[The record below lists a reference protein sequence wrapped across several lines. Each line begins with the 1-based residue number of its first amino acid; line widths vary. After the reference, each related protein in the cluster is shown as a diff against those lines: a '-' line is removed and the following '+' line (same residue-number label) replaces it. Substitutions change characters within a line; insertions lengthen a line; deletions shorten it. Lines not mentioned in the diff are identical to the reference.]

1 METVESP
8 PAWPFRG
15 RPSKPP
21 SLIGLAVACG
31 LALLIVIALI
41 AYRSIVAFEESARW
55 VSHTY
60 AVMSTLG
67 QVQGTH
73 DRMRLA
79 WRGYLIGGSPEALE
93 DFRKTGEVLREQV
106 TRIQALTAENA
117 RQQVHVGSLG
127 AAIAEDLAAAET
139 SIAQKS
145 AGALEDSSAILA
157 VLEAMHRSADRFAGL
172 SEGIEAQE
180 RTLLASQELETAM
193 QGAAAKRW
201 IAIGSAAS
209 LAALALAFWLLRR
222 AMARTSLAQA
232 RAERYAHEVEDLYN
246 QAPCGYHSVDLNG
259 VFRRI
264 NDTELAMLGYSRE
277 EIVGR
282 MRHPDLMTPESA
294 ALYERHLE
302 DFVRTGVVHG
312 AEFTYRRKDGSTFIA
327 QADATAVRGNDGSIV
342 ESRTA
347 LIDITDRIKAQSEAR
362 NLTLQLREYSA
373 RLEGINKELE
383 SFSYSVSH
391 DLRAPLRAINGFAL
405 MLDEDYRDRL
415 DPEGRRLLGVVRAN
429 AESMAR
435 LIDDLLAFSRLG
447 KTALVSAPVDM
458 NVLVREV
465 LTESGN
471 VSAELRIGA
480 LPQAHGDRALLK
492 QVWANLIGN
501 AIKYSANAVAPV
513 VTISGGETPNGDC
526 EYRVADN
533 GAGFDMRY
541 YDKLFGVFQRLHSA
555 SEFPGTGVGLAIVH
569 RIVTRHG
576 GRVWA
581 EGQVGSGAV
590 FHFTLGAGT
599 ANG

>member
-1 METVESP
+1 
-8 PAWPFRG
+8 
-15 RPSKPP
+15 
-21 SLIGLAVACG
+21 
-31 LALLIVIALI
+31 
-41 AYRSIVAFEESARW
+41 
-55 VSHTY
+55 
-60 AVMSTLG
+60 
-67 QVQGTH
+67 
-73 DRMRLA
+73 
-79 WRGYLIGGSPEALE
+79 
-93 DFRKTGEVLREQV
+93 
-106 TRIQALTAENA
+106 
-117 RQQVHVGSLG
+117 
-127 AAIAEDLAAAET
+127 
-139 SIAQKS
+139 
-145 AGALEDSSAILA
+145 
-157 VLEAMHRSADRFAGL
+157 
-172 SEGIEAQE
+172 
-180 RTLLASQELETAM
+180 
-193 QGAAAKRW
+193 
-201 IAIGSAAS
+201 
-209 LAALALAFWLLRR
+209 
-222 AMARTSLAQA
+222 
-232 RAERYAHEVEDLYN
+232 
-246 QAPCGYHSVDLNG
+246 
-259 VFRRI
+259 
-264 NDTELAMLGYSRE
+264 
-277 EIVGR
+277 
-282 MRHPDLMTPESA
+282 
-294 ALYERHLE
+294 
-302 DFVRTGVVHG
+302 
-312 AEFTYRRKDGSTFIA
+312 
-327 QADATAVRGNDGSIV
+327 
-342 ESRTA
+342 
-347 LIDITDRIKAQSEAR
+347 
-362 NLTLQLREYSA
+362 
-373 RLEGINKELE
+373 LE

-471 VSAELRIGA
+471 VPAEMRIGA

-513 VTISGGETPNGDC
+513 VTISGGETPNCDC
-526 EYRVADN
+526 EYRVEDN

>member
-1 METVESP
+1 MQTIHSP
-8 PAWPFRG
+8 TAWPSLDRY
-15 RPSKPP
+15 SKPAR
-21 SLIGLAVACG
+21 LIGLAIACA
-31 LALLIVIALI
+31 LTLLIAIALI

-60 AVMSTLG
+60 SVVSALG
-67 QVQGTH
+67 QLQDSH
-73 DRMRLA
+73 DRMRLG
-79 WRGYLIGGSPEALE
+79 WRGYLINGSPQALD
-93 DFRKTGEVLREQV
+93 DFRKAGQVLREQL
-106 TRIQALTAENA
+106 TRIQGITAENS
-117 RQQVHVGSLG
+117 RQQAHAASL
-127 AAIAEDLAAAET
+127 ADAITEDLAAAEA

-145 AGALEDSSAILA
+145 GGALEDSAAILD
-157 VLEAMHRSADRFAGL
+157 VLDAMHRRADRIAGL

-180 RTLLASQELETAM
+180 RALLASQEHETAV

-201 IAIGSAAS
+201 IAIGSASS
-209 LAALALAFWLLRR
+209 LAALAFSFWLLRS
-222 AMARTSLAQA
+222 AMARTSRAQA
-232 RAERYAHEVEDLYN
+232 HAERYAREVEDLYN
-246 QAPCGYHSVDLNG
+246 RAPCGYHSVDSHG
-259 VFRRI
+259 VFTRI
-264 NDTELAMLGYSRE
+264 NDTELAMLGYSRD

-282 MRHPDLMTPESA
+282 MRHPDLMIPESA
-294 ALYERHLE
+294 ALYDQRLAEFMRSGL
-302 DFVRTGVVHG
+302 VQG
-312 AEFTYRRKDGSTFIA
+312 AEFTYRRKDGSTFTA
-327 QADATAVRGNDGSIV
+327 RAEATAVRGKDGSIV

-347 LIDITDRIKAQSEAR
+347 LLDITDRIKAETEAR

-415 DPEGRRLLGVVRAN
+415 DVEGRRLLGVVRAN

-435 LIDDLLAFSRLG
+435 LIDDLLAFSRLS
-447 KTALVSAPVDM
+447 KTALVSATVDM

-465 LTESGN
+465 LTEIGN
-471 VSAELRIGA
+471 VAADIRIGV
-480 LPQAHGDRALLK
+480 LPQARGDRALLK

-501 AIKYSANAVAPV
+501 AIKYSAKVVAPV
-513 VTISGGETPNGDC
+513 VTIAGAKTPDGDC
-526 EYRVADN
+526 AYRIEDN

-590 FHFTLGAGT
+590 FHFTLGAGA

>member
-1 METVESP
+1 MQTIQSP
-8 PAWPFRG
+8 MAWPPLD

-21 SLIGLAVACG
+21 SLIGLAVACA
-31 LALLIVIALI
+31 LALLIAIALI
-41 AYRSIVAFEESARW
+41 AYRSIMAFEESARW
-55 VSHTY
+55 VSHSY
-60 AVMSTLG
+60 AFMSALG
-67 QVQGTH
+67 QVLSAH
-73 DRMRLA
+73 DRMRLG
-79 WRGYLIGGSPEALE
+79 WRGYLISGRPDTLDEY
-93 DFRKTGEVLREQV
+93 RKAR
-106 TRIQALTAENA
+106 QALGEHVIRMRAITADNA
-117 RQQVHVGSLG
+117 RQRADAASLG
-127 AAIAEDLAAAET
+127 DAIAGDLAKAEA

-145 AGALEDSSAILA
+145 AGALEDSAAILD
-157 VLEAMHRSADRFAGL
+157 VLEAMHSSADRITGL
-172 SEGIEAQE
+172 SDGIETQE
-180 RTLLASQELETAM
+180 RAMLALREHETAV

-232 RAERYAHEVEDLYN
+232 RAERYAREVEDLYN
-246 QAPCGYHSVDLNG
+246 HAPCGYHSVDPNG
-259 VFRRI
+259 VFTRI
-264 NDTELAMLGYSRE
+264 NDTELAMFGYSRD

-294 ALYERHLE
+294 ALYEQHLA
-302 DFVRTGVVHG
+302 DFMGSGVVQG
-312 AEFTYRRKDGSTFIA
+312 AEFTYRRKDGSTFA
-327 QADATAVRGNDGSIV
+327 ARAEATAVRGKDGSIL

-347 LIDITDRIKAQSEAR
+347 LLDITDRVNAETEAR

-415 DPEGRRLLGVVRAN
+415 DAEGRRLLGVVRAN
-429 AESMAR
+429 AESMAH
-435 LIDDLLAFSRLG
+435 LIDDLLAFSRLS
-447 KTALVSAPVDM
+447 KTAMVSATVDM

-465 LTESGN
+465 LTEIGS
-471 VSAELRIGA
+471 VEAEMRIGV
-480 LPQAHGDRALLK
+480 LPQARGDRALLK

-501 AIKYSANAVAPV
+501 AIKYSANVVAPV
-513 VTISGGETPNGDC
+513 VTISGTQTPEGDC
-526 EYRVADN
+526 EYRIEDN

-581 EGQVGSGAV
+581 EGKVGSGAA
-590 FHFTLGAGT
+590 FHFTLGEGA